1 MLINMPILLCI
12 LSFVTGYCYG
22 LHYYIAGHVML
33 LALLVMSVLYFT
45 LWFEDERS

>member
-1 MLINMPILLCI
+1 MKYVICI
-12 LSFVTGYCYG
+12 LSFLTGYNYG
-22 LHYYIAGHVML
+22 LQQYITAHVML